1 MKNLVKGSAATV
13 DLRARVKADP
23 SLAPVETPVPVQVS
37 SVAAAPRVWCP
48 ILPPVTILVV
58 RVLVPIRVG
67 CGGKCHQEEKYLQ
80 QYLTAGSTS

>member
-1 MKNLVKGSAATV
+1 VSEHRKRVESCDKVADVCRFGLVKSSAATV

-48 ILPPVTILVV
+48 VLPPVTVLVV

-67 CGGKCHQEEKYLQ
+67 
-80 QYLTAGSTS
+80 